1 MDKPHSDSDD
11 EKPKGKKGK
20 KEEHQTSDYMTQAV
34 PSMVNGFAIPVL
46 NAGSIELPDPKF
58 GVSFIL
64 CGSTRSGKTTMLNYL
79 YKKHFE
85 NHISIL
91 MSNSL
96 QSDAYDYLKKRC
108 VKSDFYFPEI
118 LKECYKINHAT
129 KNHYEFL
136 AIIDD
141 VPDKREDPEIKRLM
155 TIYRNSRISCVICA
169 QGLTMM
175 NKLARGNINWVF
187 LGRMNSSA
195 EIERNIKDFLSGH
208 FPTNMKMTEKIQ
220 LYKVLT
226 ADYCWIVLD
235 NINGHIFRTKL
246 LPAQLIGC

>member
-1 MDKPHSDSDD
+1 MDSESSSED
-11 EKPKGKKGK
+11 EKPRVRN
-20 KEEHQTSDYMTQAV
+20 EHQTTNYMSESVASV
-34 PSMVNGFAIPVL
+34 VNGFPIKVL
-46 NAGSIELPDPKF
+46 NVGSIELPDPKF

-85 NHISIL
+85 KHISVL

-108 VKSDFYFPEI
+108 VNSDFYHPEL
-118 LKECYKINHAT
+118 LKDMYKINHAT

-155 TIYRNSRISCVICA
+155 TIYRNSRISCVVCA

-208 FPTNMKMTEKIQ
+208 FPSNMKMTEKIK
-220 LYKVLT
+220 LYQALV

-246 LPAQLIGC
+246 LPNQLIGC